1 LPSNELTPPGP
12 VLTSTLIP
20 RTADYEVKLTA
31 EHETLRN
38 TIRDFAE
45 KKIRPIA
52 AQIDHNNK
60 IPPDLI
66 TQIAKLG
73 LSAITYKEEY
83 GGLNADLL
91 SMVIALEE
99 LARVSAACST
109 VFVAS
114 HLVSEPINEWG
125 NEEQKKRYLVPMVA
139 GDKIG
144 AHAMTE
150 PGAGSDVAGIKST
163 AKLHGTHWEI
173 TGRKMFITNGE
184 IADYYLVFARTSPA
198 PSKAERHKGLSA
210 FIVERGTEGFQVG
223 SKIETTGLRGS
234 QPSELILDRVRVPKD
249 NLLGKEG
256 DGFYIGV
263 KTYDRGRIDVSAQG
277 VGISQAAYEAA
288 VSYAQTRTSFDSPL
302 IEFQQV
308 QYKLAEMAI
317 GLHTARLL
325 TYWAASLKDQG
336 KDFVKAASIAKV
348 TATETAEKLA
358 LQAMMIH
365 GGYGV
370 ATEYPVERFLRD
382 SQIIK
387 TYEGTNDIQRLTIA
401 KQLLREL
408 KR

>member
-1 LPSNELTPPGP
+1 
-12 VLTSTLIP
+12 LIP
-20 RTADYEVKLTA
+20 RSADYEVKLTP
-31 EHETLRN
+31 EHESLRH

-45 KKIRPIA
+45 KEIRPVA
-52 AQIDHNNK
+52 AEIDRRNQI
-60 IPPDLI
+60 PRDLI
-66 TQIAKLG
+66 NRIAKLG
-73 LSAITYKEEY
+73 VTAVTYKEEY
-83 GGLNADLL
+83 GGLGADLL

-109 VFVAS
+109 IFVAS
-114 HLVSEPINEWG
+114 HLVSEPINDWG
-125 NEEQKKRYLVPMVA
+125 TEAQKKHYLVPMVS

-163 AKLHGTHWEI
+163 AKIHGSQWEI

-184 IADYYLVFARTSPA
+184 IADIYLVFARTSPA
-198 PSKAERHKGLSA
+198 PNKEQRHKGLSA
-210 FIVERGTEGFQVG
+210 FIVERGTEGFRVG

-234 QPSELILDRVRVPKD
+234 QPSELILDNVKVPKE

-256 DGFYIGV
+256 EGFYIGV
-263 KTYDRGRIDVSAQG
+263 KTYDRGRIDVAAQG
-277 VGISQAAYEAA
+277 VGIAQAAYEAA
-288 VSYAQTRTSFDSPL
+288 VSYAQTRTSFETPL
-302 IEFQQV
+302 IDFQQV

-348 TATETAEKLA
+348 TSTETAERLS
-358 LQAMMIH
+358 LMAMMIH

-401 KQLLREL
+401 KQLLKEL
-408 KR
+408 KG

>member
-1 LPSNELTPPGP
+1 
-12 VLTSTLIP
+12 LTSTLNP
-20 RTADYEVKLTA
+20 RSSDYEVKLSQD
-31 EHETLRN
+31 HEDLRH

-45 KKIRPIA
+45 KEIRPQA
-52 AQIDHNNK
+52 ATIDRQNK
-60 IPPDLI
+60 IPRDLLNG
-66 TQIAKLG
+66 IAKLG
-73 LSAITYKEEY
+73 VTGITYKPEY
-83 GGLNADLL
+83 GGLGGDLL

-99 LARVSAACST
+99 IARVSAACST

-114 HLVSEPINEWG
+114 HLVSEPISDWG
-125 NEEQKKRYLVPMVA
+125 TEEQKKRYLVPMVA

-150 PGAGSDVAGIKST
+150 PGAGSDVAGIKTT
-163 AKLHGTHWEI
+163 AKHHGNHWEI
-173 TGRKMFITNGE
+173 SGRKMFITNGE
-184 IADYYLVFARTSPA
+184 IADTYLVFARTSPA
-198 PSKAERHKGLSA
+198 PSKEQRHKGLSA
-210 FIVERGTEGFQVG
+210 FIVEKGTEGFQVG
-223 SKIETTGLRGS
+223 SKVETTGLRGS
-234 QPSELILDRVRVPKD
+234 QPSELILDHVQVPNE

-277 VGISQAAYEAA
+277 VGIAQAAYEAA
-288 VSYAQTRTSFDSPL
+288 VAYAQTRTSFDTLL
-302 IEFQQV
+302 IDFQQV
-308 QYKLAEMAI
+308 QYKLADMAI

-348 TATETAEKLA
+348 TATETAEKLS
-358 LQAMMIH
+358 LLAMMIH

-387 TYEGTNDIQRLTIA
+387 TYEGTNDIQRLTIS
-401 KQLLREL
+401 KQLIREL

>member
-1 LPSNELTPPGP
+1 M
-12 VLTSTLIP
+12 TSTLIP
-20 RTADYEVKLTA
+20 RSADYEVKLTQD
-31 EHETLRN
+31 HENLRH

-45 KKIRPIA
+45 KELRPVA
-52 AQIDHNNK
+52 AEIDRKNE
-60 IPPDLI
+60 IPRDLL
-66 TQIAKLG
+66 TRIAKLG
-73 LSAITYKEEY
+73 VSAITYKEEY
-83 GGLNADLL
+83 GGLGGDLL
-91 SMVIALEE
+91 SMVIAIEE

-114 HLVSEPINEWG
+114 HLVSEPINDWG
-125 NEEQKKRYLVPMVA
+125 TEEQKKQYLLPIVS
-139 GDKIG
+139 GDKLG

-150 PGAGSDVAGIKST
+150 PGAGSDVAGIKTT
-163 AKLHGTHWEI
+163 AKLHGGEWEI

-184 IADYYLVFARTSPA
+184 TADTYLVFARTSPA
-198 PSKAERHKGLSA
+198 PSKEQRHKGLSA
-210 FIVERGTEGFQVG
+210 FIVDRDAKGFSVG
-223 SKIETTGLRGS
+223 SKVETIGLRGS
-234 QPSELILDRVRVPKD
+234 HPSELILEKVRVPKE

-277 VGISQAAYEAA
+277 VGIAQAAYEAA
-288 VSYAQTRTSFDSPL
+288 ASYAQTRTSFDSPL
-302 IEFQQV
+302 IDFQQV
-308 QYKLAEMAI
+308 QFKLSDMAI

-336 KDFVKAASIAKV
+336 KEFVKAASIAKI

-358 LQAMMIH
+358 LIAMMIH

-370 ATEYPVERFLRD
+370 ATEYPVERYLRD

-408 KR
+408 KG

>member
-1 LPSNELTPPGP
+1 M
-12 VLTSTLIP
+12 TSTLTP
-20 RTADYEVKLTA
+20 RSADYEVRLTQD
-31 EHETLRN
+31 HENLRH

-45 KKIRPIA
+45 KEIRPLA
-52 AQIDHNNK
+52 AEIDRKNQI
-60 IPPDLI
+60 PRDLL
-66 TQIAKLG
+66 TRIAKLG
-73 LSAITYKEEY
+73 VSAITYKEDY
-83 GGLNADLL
+83 GGLGGDLL
-91 SMVIALEE
+91 SMVIAIEE
-99 LARVSAACST
+99 LARVSGACST

-114 HLVSEPINEWG
+114 HLVSEPISEWG
-125 NEEQKKRYLVPMVA
+125 TEEQKKRYLVPMVS

-163 AKLHGTHWEI
+163 AKLHGSDWEI
-173 TGRKMFITNGE
+173 SGRKMFITNGE
-184 IADYYLVFARTSPA
+184 IADTYLVFARTSPP
-198 PSKAERHKGLSA
+198 PSKEQRHKGLSA
-210 FIVERGTEGFQVG
+210 FIVEREAEGFKVG
-223 SKIETTGLRGS
+223 SHIETTGLRGS
-234 QPSELILDRVRVPKD
+234 QPSELILDRVKVPKE
-249 NLLGKEG
+249 NLLGQEG

-277 VGISQAAYEAA
+277 VGIAQAAYEAA
-288 VSYAQTRTSFDSPL
+288 ASYAQTRTSFETPL
-302 IEFQQV
+302 IDFQQV

-370 ATEYPVERFLRD
+370 STEYPVERYLRD

-401 KQLLREL
+401 KQLIREL
-408 KR
+408 KG

>member
-1 LPSNELTPPGP
+1 M
-12 VLTSTLIP
+12 TSTLVP
-20 RTADYEVKLTA
+20 RSADYEVKLTQD
-31 EHETLRN
+31 HENLRH

-45 KKIRPIA
+45 KQIRPIA
-52 AQIDHNNK
+52 FEIDRKNE
-60 IPPDLI
+60 IPRDLL
-66 TQIAKLG
+66 TRIAKLG
-73 LSAITYKEEY
+73 VSAITYKEEY
-83 GGLNADLL
+83 GGLGGDLV
-91 SMVIALEE
+91 SMVIAIEE
-99 LARVSAACST
+99 LARISAACST

-114 HLVSEPINEWG
+114 HLVSEPINDWG
-125 NEEQKKRYLVPMVA
+125 TEEQKKRYLLPIVA

-163 AKLHGTHWEI
+163 AKLHSGGWEI

-184 IADYYLVFARTSPA
+184 IADTYLVFARTSPA
-198 PSKAERHKGLSA
+198 PSKEQRHKGLSA
-210 FIVERGTEGFQVG
+210 FIVEREAEGFKVG
-223 SKIETTGLRGS
+223 SKVETTGLRGS
-234 QPSELILDRVRVPKD
+234 HPSELILDKVKVPKE

-277 VGISQAAYEAA
+277 VGIAQAAYEAA

-302 IEFQQV
+302 IDFQQV
-308 QYKLAEMAI
+308 QYKLSDMAI

-358 LQAMMIH
+358 LIAMMIH

-408 KR
+408 KG

>member
-1 LPSNELTPPGP
+1 M
-12 VLTSTLIP
+12 P
-20 RTADYEVKLTA
+20 RTADYEVRLTS
-31 EHETLRN
+31 EHETLRH

-45 KKIRPIA
+45 KEIRPVA
-52 AQIDHNNK
+52 ADIDRKNQISR
-60 IPPDLI
+60 DLI
-66 TQIAKLG
+66 NRISKLG
-73 LSAITYKEEY
+73 VTAITYKEEY
-83 GGLNADLL
+83 GGLGADLL
-91 SMVIALEE
+91 SMVIAIEE

-109 VFVAS
+109 IFVAS
-114 HLVSEPINEWG
+114 HLVSEPLNEWG
-125 NEEQKKRYLVPMVA
+125 TVEQKKRYLVPMVS

-163 AKLHGTHWEI
+163 AKLHGSHWEI
-173 TGRKMFITNGE
+173 NGRKMFITNGE
-184 IADYYLVFARTSPA
+184 IADIYLVFARTGPP
-198 PSKAERHKGLSA
+198 PSKEQRHIGLSA

-234 QPSELILDRVRVPKD
+234 QPSELILDHVKIPKD
-249 NLLGKEG
+249 NLLGKE
-256 DGFYIGV
+256 DEGFYIGV
-263 KTYDRGRIDVSAQG
+263 KTYDRGRIDVAAQG

-288 VSYAQTRTSFDSPL
+288 VSYAQTRISFETPL
-302 IEFQQV
+302 IDFQQV

-348 TATETAEKLA
+348 TSTETAERLA
-358 LQAMMIH
+358 LMAMMIH

-387 TYEGTNDIQRLTIA
+387 TYEGTNDIQRLSIA
-401 KQLLREL
+401 KQLLKEL
-408 KR
+408 KA

>member
-1 LPSNELTPPGP
+1 M
-12 VLTSTLIP
+12 TSTLTP
-20 RTADYEVKLTA
+20 RSADYEVKLTQD
-31 EHETLRN
+31 HENLRH

-45 KKIRPIA
+45 KEIRPLASNIDRKN
-52 AQIDHNNK
+52 QI
-60 IPPDLI
+60 PRDLL
-66 TQIAKLG
+66 TRIAKLG
-73 LSAITYKEEY
+73 VSAITYKEDY
-83 GGLNADLL
+83 GGLGGDLV
-91 SMVIALEE
+91 SMVIAIEE

-125 NEEQKKRYLVPMVA
+125 TEDQKKRYLVPIVA

-150 PGAGSDVAGIKST
+150 PGAGSDVAGIKSA

-173 TGRKMFITNGE
+173 NGRKTFITNGE
-184 IADYYLVFARTSPA
+184 IADTYLVFARTSPA
-198 PSKAERHKGLSA
+198 PSKEERHKGLSA

-223 SKIETTGLRGS
+223 SKVETTGLRGS
-234 QPSELILDRVRVPKD
+234 QPCELILDRARVPKD

-277 VGISQAAYEAA
+277 VGIAQAAYEAA
-288 VSYAQTRTSFDSPL
+288 ISYAQTRTSFDSPL
-302 IEFQQV
+302 IDFQQV
-308 QYKLAEMAI
+308 QFKLADMAI

-348 TATETAEKLA
+348 TSTEAAEKLA
-358 LQAMMIH
+358 LLAMMIH

-387 TYEGTNDIQRLTIA
+387 TYEGTNDIQRLTIS
-401 KQLLREL
+401 KQLIREL
-408 KR
+408 KG

>member
-1 LPSNELTPPGP
+1 MTPR
-12 VLTSTLIP
+12 S
-20 RTADYEVKLTA
+20 ADYEVKLTPD
-31 EHETLRN
+31 HESLRH

-45 KKIRPIA
+45 KEIRPVA
-52 AQIDHNNK
+52 RQIDQKNQ
-60 IPPDLI
+60 IPRDLLHR
-66 TQIAKLG
+66 IAQVG
-73 LSAITYKEEY
+73 LTAITYKEEY
-83 GGLNADLL
+83 GGLGGDLL
-91 SMVIALEE
+91 SMVIAIEE
-99 LARVSAACST
+99 IARVSAACST

-114 HLVSEPINEWG
+114 HLVSEPLNEWG
-125 NEEQKKRYLVPMVA
+125 SEEQKKRFLVPIVS
-139 GDKIG
+139 GEKIG

-150 PGAGSDVAGIKST
+150 PAAGSDVAGIKST

-173 TGRKMFITNGE
+173 SGQKTFITNGE
-184 IADYYLVFARTSPA
+184 IADIYLVFARTSPA
-198 PSKAERHKGLSA
+198 PSSKERHKGLSA
-210 FIVERGTEGFQVG
+210 FIVEKGTEGFQVG

-234 QPSELILDRVRVPKD
+234 QPTELILDHVRVPKD
-249 NLLGKEG
+249 NLVGKEG

-263 KTYDRGRIDVSAQG
+263 KTYDRGRVDVSAQG
-277 VGISQAAYEAA
+277 VGIAQAAYEAA
-288 VSYAQTRTSFDSPL
+288 ITYAQTRTSFEKPL
-302 IEFQQV
+302 IDFQQV

-348 TATETAEKLA
+348 TSTETAERLA
-358 LQAMMIH
+358 LLAMMIH

-401 KQLLREL
+401 KQLIREL
-408 KR
+408 KQ

>member
-1 LPSNELTPPGP
+1 M
-12 VLTSTLIP
+12 
-20 RTADYEVKLTA
+20 DYEVKLTQD
-31 EHETLRN
+31 HENLRH

-45 KKIRPIA
+45 KEIRPIA
-52 AQIDHNNK
+52 SGIDRKNQI
-60 IPPDLI
+60 PRELL
-66 TQIAKLG
+66 TRIAKLG
-73 LSAITYKEEY
+73 VSSITYKEEY
-83 GGLNADLL
+83 GGLGGDLL
-91 SMVIALEE
+91 SMVIAIEE

-125 NEEQKKRYLVPMVA
+125 TEEQKKQYLVPIVA

-150 PGAGSDVAGIKST
+150 PGAGSDVAGIKTT
-163 AKLHGTHWEI
+163 AKLHGSHWEI

-184 IADYYLVFARTSPA
+184 IADTYLVFARTSQA
-198 PSKAERHKGLSA
+198 PSKEQRHKGLTA
-210 FIVERGTEGFQVG
+210 FIVERDTEGFQVG

-234 QPSELILDRVRVPKD
+234 QPSELILDGVRVPKD

-288 VSYAQTRTSFDSPL
+288 ISYAQTRTSFDSPL
-302 IEFQQV
+302 IDFQQV
-308 QYKLAEMAI
+308 QYKLADMAI

-325 TYWAASLKDQG
+325 SYWAASLKDQG

-348 TATETAEKLA
+348 TATETAERLA
-358 LQAMMIH
+358 LLAIMIH

-370 ATEYPVERFLRD
+370 STEYPVERFLRD

-401 KQLLREL
+401 KQLIREL
-408 KR
+408 KG

>member
-1 LPSNELTPPGP
+1 VAAEIDRRNQ
-12 VLTSTLIP
+12 IP
-20 RTADYEVKLTA
+20 R
-31 EHETLRN
+31 
-38 TIRDFAE
+38 
-45 KKIRPIA
+45 
-52 AQIDHNNK
+52 
-60 IPPDLI
+60 DLI
-66 TQIAKLG
+66 NRIAKLG
-73 LSAITYKEEY
+73 VTAVTYKEEY
-83 GGLNADLL
+83 GGLGADLL

-109 VFVAS
+109 IFVAS
-114 HLVSEPINEWG
+114 HLVSEPINDWG
-125 NEEQKKRYLVPMVA
+125 TEAQKKHYLVPMVS
-139 GDKIG
+139 GEKIG

-150 PGAGSDVAGIKST
+150 PGAGSDVAGIKSI
-163 AKLHGTHWEI
+163 AKMHGSEWEI

-184 IADYYLVFARTSPA
+184 IADIYLVFARTSPA
-198 PSKAERHKGLSA
+198 PNKEQRHKGLSA
-210 FIVERGTEGFQVG
+210 FIVERGTEGFRVG

-234 QPSELILDRVRVPKD
+234 QPSELILDSVKVPKE

-256 DGFYIGV
+256 EGFYIGV
-263 KTYDRGRIDVSAQG
+263 KTYDRGRIDVAAQG
-277 VGISQAAYEAA
+277 VGIAQAAYEAA
-288 VSYAQTRTSFDSPL
+288 VSYAQTRTSFETPL
-302 IEFQQV
+302 IDFQQV

-348 TATETAEKLA
+348 TSTETAERLS
-358 LQAMMIH
+358 LMAMMIH

-401 KQLLREL
+401 KQLLKEL
-408 KR
+408 KG

>member
-1 LPSNELTPPGP
+1 M
-12 VLTSTLIP
+12 TSTLIP
-20 RTADYEVKLTA
+20 RSADYEVKLTQD
-31 EHETLRN
+31 HENLRH

-45 KKIRPIA
+45 KELRPVA
-52 AQIDHNNK
+52 AEIDRNNQI
-60 IPPDLI
+60 PRDLL
-66 TQIAKLG
+66 TRIAKLG
-73 LSAITYKEEY
+73 VSAITYKEEY
-83 GGLNADLL
+83 GGLGGDLL
-91 SMVIALEE
+91 SMVIAIEE

-114 HLVSEPINEWG
+114 HLVSEPINDWG
-125 NEEQKKRYLVPMVA
+125 TEEQKKQYLLPIVS
-139 GDKIG
+139 GDKLG

-150 PGAGSDVAGIKST
+150 PGAGSDVAGIKTT
-163 AKLHGTHWEI
+163 AKLHGGEWEI

-184 IADYYLVFARTSPA
+184 IADTYLVFARTSPA
-198 PSKAERHKGLSA
+198 PSKEQRHKGLSA
-210 FIVERGTEGFQVG
+210 FIVDRDAKGFSVG
-223 SKIETTGLRGS
+223 SKVETIGLRGS
-234 QPSELILDRVRVPKD
+234 HPSELILEKVRVPKE

-263 KTYDRGRIDVSAQG
+263 KTYGRGRIDVSAQG
-277 VGISQAAYEAA
+277 VGIAQAAYEAA

-302 IEFQQV
+302 IDFQQV
-308 QYKLAEMAI
+308 QYKLSDMAI

-336 KDFVKAASIAKV
+336 KEFVKAASIAKV

-358 LQAMMIH
+358 LIAMMIH

-408 KR
+408 KG

>member
-1 LPSNELTPPGP
+1 M
-12 VLTSTLIP
+12 P
-20 RTADYEVKLTA
+20 RSADYEVKLTPD
-31 EHETLRN
+31 HESLRH

-45 KKIRPIA
+45 KEIRPIA
-52 AQIDHNNK
+52 GEIDRKNQI
-60 IPPDLI
+60 PRDLI
-66 TQIAKLG
+66 TRIAKLG
-73 LSAITYKEEY
+73 LTAITYKEEY
-83 GGLNADLL
+83 GGLGADLL
-91 SMVIALEE
+91 SMVIAVEE

-109 VFVAS
+109 IFVAS

-125 NEEQKKRYLVPMVA
+125 TEEQKKRYLVPMVA
-139 GDKIG
+139 GEKIG

-163 AKLHGTHWEI
+163 AKLHGSHWEI
-173 TGRKMFITNGE
+173 TGRKTFITNGE
-184 IADYYLVFARTSPA
+184 IADIYLVFARTSPP
-198 PSKAERHKGLSA
+198 PSKEDRHKGLSA

-223 SKIETTGLRGS
+223 SKIETIGLRGS

-249 NLLGKEG
+249 SLLGREG
-256 DGFYIGV
+256 EGFYVGV
-263 KTYDRGRIDVSAQG
+263 KTYDRGRIDVAAQG
-277 VGISQAAYEAA
+277 IGIAQAAYEAA
-288 VSYAQTRTSFDSPL
+288 VSYAQTRTSFETPL
-302 IEFQQV
+302 IDFQQV
-308 QYKLAEMAI
+308 QYKLADMAI

-358 LQAMMIH
+358 LLAMMIH

-401 KQLLREL
+401 KQLIKEL
-408 KR
+408 KS

>member
-1 LPSNELTPPGP
+1 M
-12 VLTSTLIP
+12 TSTLVP
-20 RTADYEVKLTA
+20 RSEDYEVKLTQ
-31 EHETLRN
+31 EHESLRH

-45 KKIRPIA
+45 KEIRPVA
-52 AQIDHNNK
+52 FQIDRKNE
-60 IPPDLI
+60 IPRDLL
-66 TQIAKLG
+66 TRIAKLG
-73 LSAITYKEEY
+73 VSAITYKEEY
-83 GGLNADLL
+83 GGLGGDLV
-91 SMVIALEE
+91 SMVIAIEE

-114 HLVSEPINEWG
+114 HLVSEPINDWG
-125 NEEQKKRYLVPMVA
+125 TEEQKKRYLLPIVA
-139 GDKIG
+139 GDKFG

-150 PGAGSDVAGIKST
+150 PGAGSDVAGIKT
-163 AKLHGTHWEI
+163 TGKLHGGDWEI

-184 IADYYLVFARTSPA
+184 IADTYLVFARTSPP
-198 PSKAERHKGLSA
+198 PSKEQRHKGLSA
-210 FIVERGTEGFQVG
+210 FIVERDAEGFRVG
-223 SKIETTGLRGS
+223 SKVETTGLRGS
-234 QPSELILDRVRVPKD
+234 HPSELILDKVRVPKE

-277 VGISQAAYEAA
+277 VGIAQAAYEAA
-288 VSYAQTRTSFDSPL
+288 VSYAQTRISFDSPL
-302 IEFQQV
+302 IDFQQV
-308 QYKLAEMAI
+308 QYKLSDMAI

-336 KDFVKAASIAKV
+336 KEFVKAASIAKV

-358 LQAMMIH
+358 LIAMMIH

-408 KR
+408 KG

>member
-1 LPSNELTPPGP
+1 M
-12 VLTSTLIP
+12 TSTMMP
-20 RTADYEVKLTA
+20 RSADYEVKLNP
-31 EHETLRN
+31 EHESLRQ
-38 TIRDFAE
+38 TIRNFAE
-45 KKIRPIA
+45 KEIRPVA
-52 AQIDHNNK
+52 AEIDRKNQISR
-60 IPPDLI
+60 DLI
-66 TQIAKLG
+66 TRIAKLG
-73 LSAITYKEEY
+73 VTAIPYKEEY
-83 GGLNADLL
+83 GGLGADLL
-91 SMVIALEE
+91 SMVIAIEE

-109 VFVAS
+109 IFVAS

-125 NEEQKKRYLVPMVA
+125 TEEQKKRYLVPMVS
-139 GDKIG
+139 GEKIG

-150 PGAGSDVAGIKST
+150 PGAGSDVAGIKSA
-163 AKLHGTHWEI
+163 AKLHGGHWEI
-173 TGRKMFITNGE
+173 NGRKTFITNGE
-184 IADYYLVFARTSPA
+184 IADIYLVFARTGPA
-198 PSKAERHKGLSA
+198 PSKEQRHMGLSA

-234 QPSELILDRVRVPKD
+234 QPSELILDQVKVPKD

-256 DGFYIGV
+256 EGFYVGV
-263 KTYDRGRIDVSAQG
+263 KTYDRGRVDVAAQG
-277 VGISQAAYEAA
+277 VGIAQAAYEAA
-288 VSYAQTRTSFDSPL
+288 VSYAQTRTSFETHL
-302 IEFQQV
+302 IDFQQV

-348 TATETAEKLA
+348 TSTETAEKLS
-358 LQAMMIH
+358 LLAMMIH

-401 KQLLREL
+401 KQLIKEL
-408 KR
+408 KG

>member
-1 LPSNELTPPGP
+1 M
-12 VLTSTLIP
+12 TSTLIP
-20 RTADYEVKLTA
+20 RSADYEVKLTQ
-31 EHETLRN
+31 EHESLRH

-45 KKIRPIA
+45 KEIRPLASDIDRRN
-52 AQIDHNNK
+52 QI
-60 IPPDLI
+60 PRDLL
-66 TQIAKLG
+66 TRIAKLG
-73 LSAITYKEEY
+73 VSSITYKEEY
-83 GGLNADLL
+83 GGLGGDLL
-91 SMVIALEE
+91 SMVIAIEE

-125 NEEQKKRYLVPMVA
+125 TEEQKKQYLLPIVA

-150 PGAGSDVAGIKST
+150 PGAGSDVAGIRST
-163 AKLHGTHWEI
+163 AKLHGSHWEI

-184 IADYYLVFARTSPA
+184 IADTYLVFARTSPA
-198 PSKAERHKGLSA
+198 PSTEQRHKGLSA
-210 FIVERGTEGFQVG
+210 FIVERGTDGFQVG
-223 SKIETTGLRGS
+223 SKVETIGLRGS

-256 DGFYIGV
+256 DGFYVGV
-263 KTYDRGRIDVSAQG
+263 RTYDRGRIDVSAQG
-277 VGISQAAYEAA
+277 VGIAQAAYEAA

-302 IEFQQV
+302 IDFQQV
-308 QYKLAEMAI
+308 QYKLADMAI

-325 TYWAASLKDQG
+325 AYWAASLKDQG

-348 TATETAEKLA
+348 TATETAERLS
-358 LQAMMIH
+358 LMAMMIH

-401 KQLLREL
+401 KQLIREL
-408 KR
+408 KG

>member
-1 LPSNELTPPGP
+1 
-12 VLTSTLIP
+12 LIT
-20 RTADYEVKLTA
+20 RSADYEVKLTSD
-31 EHETLRN
+31 HENLRH

-45 KKIRPIA
+45 KEIRPLA
-52 AQIDHNNK
+52 AGIDRKNQI
-60 IPPDLI
+60 PRELL
-66 TQIAKLG
+66 TRIAKLG
-73 LSAITYKEEY
+73 VSSITYKEEY
-83 GGLNADLL
+83 GGLGGDLL
-91 SMVIALEE
+91 SMVIAIEE

-109 VFVAS
+109 IFVAS

-125 NEEQKKRYLVPMVA
+125 TEEQKKRYLVPMVA

-184 IADYYLVFARTSPA
+184 IADTYLVFARTSP
-198 PSKAERHKGLSA
+198 SLNKEERHKGLTA
-210 FIVERGTEGFQVG
+210 FIVDRNTEGFHVG
-223 SKIETTGLRGS
+223 SKVETIGLRGS
-234 QPSELILDRVRVPKD
+234 QPSELILDKVRVPKD

-256 DGFYIGV
+256 EGFYIGV

-277 VGISQAAYEAA
+277 VGIAQASYEAA
-288 VSYAQTRTSFDSPL
+288 VSYAQTRTSFDTPL
-302 IEFQQV
+302 IDFQQV
-308 QYKLAEMAI
+308 QFKLADMAI

-348 TATETAEKLA
+348 TATETAERLA
-358 LQAMMIH
+358 LMAMMIH

-387 TYEGTNDIQRLTIA
+387 TYEGTNDIQRLTISR
-401 KQLLREL
+401 QLLREL
-408 KR
+408 KG

>member
-1 LPSNELTPPGP
+1 M
-12 VLTSTLIP
+12 TSTILP
-20 RTADYEVKLTA
+20 RSADYEVKLTS
-31 EHETLRN
+31 EHETLRH

-45 KKIRPIA
+45 KEIRPIA
-52 AQIDHNNK
+52 AEIDRKNQI
-60 IPPDLI
+60 PRDLL
-66 TQIAKLG
+66 TRIAKLG
-73 LSAITYKEEY
+73 VSAITYKEEY
-83 GGLNADLL
+83 GGLGGDLL
-91 SMVIALEE
+91 SMVIAIEE
-99 LARVSAACST
+99 LSRVSGACST

-125 NEEQKKRYLVPMVA
+125 TEEQKKRYLVPMVA
-139 GDKIG
+139 GEKIG

-150 PGAGSDVAGIKST
+150 PGAGSDVAGIKSL

-184 IADYYLVFARTSPA
+184 IADIYLVFARTSPA
-198 PSKAERHKGLSA
+198 PSKEERHKGLSA
-210 FIVERGTEGFQVG
+210 FIVEKGTEGFKVG

-234 QPSELILDRVRVPKD
+234 QPSELILDRVRVPMD

-256 DGFYIGV
+256 DGFYIAV

-277 VGISQAAYEAA
+277 VGIAQAAYEAA
-288 VSYAQTRTSFDSPL
+288 VSYAQTRTSFETPL
-302 IEFQQV
+302 IDFQQV

-348 TATETAEKLA
+348 TATETAERLA
-358 LQAMMIH
+358 LHAMMIH

-370 ATEYPVERFLRD
+370 ATEYPVERYLRD

-401 KQLLREL
+401 KQLIREL
-408 KR
+408 KG